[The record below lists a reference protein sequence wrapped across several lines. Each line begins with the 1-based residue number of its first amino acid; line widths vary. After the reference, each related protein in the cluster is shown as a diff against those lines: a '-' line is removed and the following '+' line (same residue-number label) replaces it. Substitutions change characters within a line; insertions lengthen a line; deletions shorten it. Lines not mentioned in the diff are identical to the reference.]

1 MQRFW
6 TGRALTADRFL
17 AESEENRNQKHVK
30 KITTTLTMIKKVLLA
45 IMIALPMSVFAQK
58 FGVINTAEL
67 MESLPDIKTVNEQM
81 EAASKKYEDEFAK
94 LQEEFNKKYQEFQA
108 LEESTPQT
116 IKERRMQEMQEL
128 DAKIQKFRETAA
140 QDLQRQ
146 QQQLMAP
153 IQENVIKAIQSV
165 GAEGNYTF
173 IFENMVPVYVG
184 TDVTD
189 VTPLVKTRLGIN

>member
-1 MQRFW
+1 
-6 TGRALTADRFL
+6 
-17 AESEENRNQKHVK
+17 
-30 KITTTLTMIKKVLLA
+30 MIKKLLLA

-58 FGVINTAEL
+58 FGVINTNQL
-67 MESLPDIKTVNEQM
+67 METLPEIKTVKEQM
-81 EAASKKYEDEFAK
+81 DAATKKYEDEFAK

-116 IKERRMQEMQEL
+116 IKDRRMQEMQEL
-128 DAKIQKFRETAA
+128 DTKIQKFRETAA

-153 IQENVIKAIQSV
+153 IQENVMKAIQSV
-165 GAEGNYTF
+165 GAEGGFTF
-173 IFENMVPVYVG
+173 IFDNVVPLYVG

-189 VTPLVKTRLGIN
+189 ITPLVKTRLGIK

>member
-1 MQRFW
+1 
-6 TGRALTADRFL
+6 
-17 AESEENRNQKHVK
+17 
-30 KITTTLTMIKKVLLA
+30 MIKKLLLA

-58 FGVINTAEL
+58 FGVINTNQL
-67 MESLPDIKTVNEQM
+67 MEALPEMKTVKEQM
-81 EAASKKYEDEFAK
+81 DAATKKYEDEFSK

-128 DAKIQKFRETAA
+128 DAKIQKFRETAQ

-173 IFENMVPVYVG
+173 VFENMMPIYTG

-189 VTPLVKTRLGIN
+189 ITPLVKTRLGIK

>member
-1 MQRFW
+1 
-6 TGRALTADRFL
+6 
-17 AESEENRNQKHVK
+17 
-30 KITTTLTMIKKVLLA
+30 MIKKLLLA

-58 FGVINTAEL
+58 FGVVNTNQL
-67 MESLPDIKTVNEQM
+67 MESLPEIKTINEQM
-81 EAASKKYEDEFAK
+81 EAATKKYEDEFAK

-128 DAKIQKFRETAA
+128 DSKIQKSRETAM

-153 IQENVIKAIQSV
+153 VQENVVKAIQSV
-165 GAEGNYTF
+165 GAEGGFTF
-173 IFENMVPVYVG
+173 IFENMMPVYVG

-189 VTPLVKTRLGIN
+189 VTPLVKTRLGIK

>member
-1 MQRFW
+1 
-6 TGRALTADRFL
+6 
-17 AESEENRNQKHVK
+17 
-30 KITTTLTMIKKVLLA
+30 MIKKLLLA

-58 FGVINTAEL
+58 FGVVNTNQL
-67 MESLPDIKTVNEQM
+67 MESLPEIKTINEQM
-81 EAASKKYEDEFAK
+81 EAATKKYEDEFAK

-116 IKERRMQEMQEL
+116 IKERRTQEMQEL
-128 DAKIQKFRETAA
+128 DSKIQKFRETAM

-153 IQENVIKAIQSV
+153 VQENVVKAIQSV
-165 GAEGNYTF
+165 GAEGGFTF
-173 IFENMVPVYVG
+173 IFENMMPVYVG

-189 VTPLVKTRLGIN
+189 VTPLVKTRLGIK

>member
-1 MQRFW
+1 
-6 TGRALTADRFL
+6 
-17 AESEENRNQKHVK
+17 
-30 KITTTLTMIKKVLLA
+30 MIKKLLLA

-58 FGVINTAEL
+58 FGVINTNQL
-67 MESLPDIKTVNEQM
+67 MEALPEMKTVKEQM
-81 EAASKKYEDEFAK
+81 DAATKKYEDEFTK

-128 DAKIQKFRETAA
+128 DAKIQKLRETAQ

-173 IFENMVPVYVG
+173 VFENMMPIYTG

-189 VTPLVKTRLGIN
+189 ITPLVKTRLGIK